1 MKLWEGICIYI
12 STFRN
17 IYIKRIPE
25 LSLHH
30 QTATY
35 NLAAGWAKN
44 IRQNAS
50 RPILGPGGTGV
61 VAEIGKGEPIVALR
75 ADIDALPIVEENN
88 LAGWQLKYFFFTKF
102 TPNLGEDESSVGFY
116 FAMGLKPPSRQ
127 DLCVAIFVA
136 SCLRKFVGSLIL
148 SRASLSCFTYFE
160 TFYRDDYIHP

>member
-1 MKLWEGICIYI
+1 MTSIFEGQPPQNKAFSNQNRYDLGSRYIFIY
-12 STFRN
+12 SYQLSETFTL
-17 IYIKRIPE
+17 KKPE

-75 ADIDALPIVEENN
+75 ADIDALPIVEENMSCW
-88 LAGWQLKYFFFTKF
+88 WQL
-102 TPNLGEDESSVGFY
+102 
-116 FAMGLKPPSRQ
+116 
-127 DLCVAIFVA
+127 
-136 SCLRKFVGSLIL
+136 
-148 SRASLSCFTYFE
+148 TYS
-160 TFYRDDYIHP
+160 

>member
-1 MKLWEGICIYI
+1 MFAHVLIYFKFFKDISQLSCQSFLQNQFANRCLKTFLCIYEL
-12 STFRN
+12 
-17 IYIKRIPE
+17 IYDYIPRTQMTSIFEGQPSQNKAFSNQNRCHLPTKIPE

-75 ADIDALPIVEENN
+75 ADIDALPIVEENMSCW
-88 LAGWQLKYFFFTKF
+88 WQLKKIYIFF
-102 TPNLGEDESSVGFY
+102 
-116 FAMGLKPPSRQ
+116 
-127 DLCVAIFVA
+127 
-136 SCLRKFVGSLIL
+136 
-148 SRASLSCFTYFE
+148 
-160 TFYRDDYIHP
+160 